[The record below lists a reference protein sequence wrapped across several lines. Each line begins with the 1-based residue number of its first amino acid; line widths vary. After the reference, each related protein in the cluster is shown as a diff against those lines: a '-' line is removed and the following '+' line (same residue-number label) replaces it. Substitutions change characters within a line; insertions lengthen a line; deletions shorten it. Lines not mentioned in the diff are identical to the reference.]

1 MGIKRANP
9 TAVLMSSVIKLAED
23 NNESL
28 PKPQRTTTV
37 FLEAVDRLLKAH
49 TIELKC

>member
-9 TAVLMSSVIKLAED
+9 TAVLMSSVIKLVED
-23 NNESL
+23 NNKSL

-37 FLEAVDRLLKAH
+37 FFKAL
-49 TIELKC
+49 IDS